1 MASLSATVLEER
13 VSAPRVSWVLCGL
26 LFAATALSFMD
37 RQVLSVLAPALT
49 QDLGMSDTDYA
60 RVVSAFVLA
69 YTIMFAA
76 GGWFVD
82 RLGTVR
88 GLALAVA
95 VWSVA
100 SGLHALA
107 AGAAS
112 LAAARF
118 LLGLGEGA
126 CFPAAAKGTAEWFPP
141 RQRGLATGIA
151 VGGAAFGSLVA
162 PPATA
167 WIADLY
173 GWRGAFVATGLAGG
187 IWLVAWLSVG
197 AFAPPRADG
206 PAAVPLPLRTI
217 LRHPATWRLL
227 AARFCFDPL
236 LYFYMF
242 WVPKYLAAD
251 RGLDTAAIGRYYWV
265 PFLALGLCNIAAG
278 QLGDRLIDRG
288 WSVRGARR
296 AVLTAAALVTPVS
309 GLVLLAPTVGWAIA
323 LMALVM
329 AAHGFWISTYVTLIG
344 DLFPS
349 RSVATVVGLTGTVG
363 GTAAVLS
370 NLVTGTVVERHGFV
384 PLFLVASTLYPLA
397 LLFLLSLPATK
408 EAGDAA

>member
-1 MASLSATVLEER
+1 MAVPAATIPLVPDA
-13 VSAPRVSWVLCGL
+13 APRVSWVLCGL
-26 LFAATALSFMD
+26 LFVATALSFMD
-37 RQVLSVLAPALT
+37 RQVLSVLAPTLT
-49 QDLGMSDTDYA
+49 ADLRISDTDYG

-76 GGWFVD
+76 GGWLVD
-82 RLGTVR
+82 RLGTIR
-88 GLALAVA
+88 GLAIAVA
-95 VWSVA
+95 VWSIA
-100 SGLHALA
+100 SGCHALA
-107 AGAAS
+107 TGTAS

-126 CFPAAAKGTAEWFPP
+126 CFPAAAKGTTEWFPP
-141 RQRGLATGIA
+141 RQRGIATGIA

-167 WIADLY
+167 WIAGVA
-173 GWRGAFVATGLAGG
+173 GWRGAFVATAVVGAA
-187 IWLVAWLSVG
+187 WLVAWLVAG
-197 AFAPPRADG
+197 AFAPPAEP
-206 PAAVPLPLRTI
+206 PAAGMQPLGAA

-265 PFLALGLCNIAAG
+265 PFLALGLCNIASG
-278 QLGDRLIDRG
+278 LLGDWLIDRG
-288 WSVRGARR
+288 WSAR
-296 AVLTAAALVTPVS
+296 AVRRIVLSAAALVTPVS
-309 GLVLLAPTVGWAIA
+309 ALVIAAPTVGWAIA
-323 LMALVM
+323 LMTAVM
-329 AAHGFWISTYVTLIG
+329 AAHGFWISTYITLVG

-349 RSVATVVGLTGTVG
+349 RIVATVVGLTGTVG

-370 NLVTGTVVERHGFV
+370 NLVTGTVIDRHGFV
-384 PLFLVASTLYPLA
+384 PLFLVASVLYPLA
-397 LLFLLSLPATK
+397 LIFLLSIPATP
-408 EAGDAA
+408 EPADAA